1 MNETTEI
8 RGSALMTAIRVLK
21 IRFAFSLAVAAMVGT
36 TCGGSPPELP
46 APTVDAQQA
55 VAAATESNPF
65 PRAARVFFEWNIREP
80 NLRVGGN
87 GVARLEPPNQAR
99 LDLFLGNGQSVLA
112 VALVDDDLRAP
123 EGTSLQVVPSPP
135 LLWASLG
142 VFRPGDGVTL
152 LGAEVRDEALRLR
165 YALGDGD
172 ELWYELRDGKLTG
185 VELLHDGSA
194 LHRVSLDREV
204 EWELPRG
211 ATYRNLASFREL
223 KITVESVEN
232 VESYPADIWSPHR

>member
-1 MNETTEI
+1 
-8 RGSALMTAIRVLK
+8 MTAIRVLNT
-21 IRFAFSLAVAAMVGT
+21 RLAFSLGLAAMVGT
-36 TCGGSPPELP
+36 ACGGSLPESP
-46 APTVDAQQA
+46 APTVDAQQV
-55 VAAATESNPF
+55 VAAATDGNPF
-65 PRAARVFFEWNIREP
+65 PRASRVVFKWSIREP

-87 GVARLEPPNQAR
+87 GVARLEPPDRAR

-112 VALVDDDLRAP
+112 VALVDDDLRVPA
-123 EGTSLQVVPSPP
+123 GTPMQVVPSPP

-152 LGAEVRDEALRLR
+152 LGAEERDESVRLR
-165 YALGDGD
+165 YGLGNGD
-172 ELWYELRDGKLTG
+172 ELWYQIRDGKLTG

-194 LHRVSLDREV
+194 VHRVSLERE
-204 EWELPRG
+204 EGSELPRE
-211 ATYRNLASFREL
+211 ATYRNLASFTEL